1 MKIVIISVGKKHDV
15 ALETAIA
22 EYGERLH
29 RAIPTTW
36 ELIAPSGFDEQK
48 ARQQES
54 LAIGAKLKPSDVVC
68 LLDERGKQLTSPALA
83 AQINVLQYQG
93 VQRLVF
99 IIGGAYGVDE
109 TLRGRANFLWSL
121 SELVF
126 PHQIV
131 RLLLAEQ
138 LYRATEINRGS
149 GYHHA

>member
-1 MKIVIISVGKKHDV
+1 MKILIVSVGKKNDTS
-15 ALETAIA
+15 LESAIV
-22 EYGERLH
+22 EYSERLN
-29 RAIPTTW
+29 RAIPSNW
-36 ELIAPSGFDEQK
+36 ELIAQSGFDEHK
-48 ARQQES
+48 SRQHES
-54 LAIGAKLKPSDVVC
+54 ALIIAKLKPSDIVW

-83 AQINVLQYQG
+83 AQINVLQVQG

-109 TLRGRANFLWSL
+109 SLRKQAQFVWCL

-126 PHQIV
+126 PHQLV
-131 RLLLAEQ
+131 RLMLAEQ

>member
-1 MKIVIISVGKKHDV
+1 MKIVIMSVGKKHD
-15 ALETAIA
+15 ASLESAIA
-22 EYGERLH
+22 EYSERLN

-36 ELIAPSGFDEQK
+36 ELITPSGFDEQK

-54 LAIGAKLKPSDVVC
+54 LAIDVKLKPSDVVW

-99 IIGGAYGVDE
+99 VIGGAYGVDE
-109 TLRGRANFLWSL
+109 ELRKRANTLWSL

-149 GYHHA
+149 GYHHG

>member
-1 MKIVIISVGKKHDV
+1 MKIVIISVGKKHDASV
-15 ALETAIA
+15 ATVIND
-22 EYGERLH
+22 YTKRLK
-29 RAIPTTW
+29 RAIDVSW
-36 ELIAPSGFDEQK
+36 ELVGPSGFDEPK
-48 ARQQES
+48 ARQSES
-54 LAIGAKLKPSDVVC
+54 IAITAKLKPNDIVW

-99 IIGGAYGVDE
+99 VIGGAYGVDDA
-109 TLRGRANFLWSL
+109 LRARADFTWSL

-126 PHQIV
+126 PHQLV
-131 RLLLAEQ
+131 RLMLVEQ

>member
-1 MKIVIISVGKKHDV
+1 MKIVIISIGKKHD
-15 ALETAIA
+15 AEIGAAINA
-22 EYGERLH
+22 YTERLN
-29 RAIPTTW
+29 RAISTVW
-36 ELIAPSGFDEQK
+36 ELINPSGYDEQK
-48 ARQQES
+48 ARTQETADV
-54 LAIGAKLKPSDVVC
+54 LLKIKSSDIVW

-99 IIGGAYGVDE
+99 VIGGAYGVSDE
-109 TLRGRANFLWSL
+109 LRNRANFVWSL

-131 RLLLAEQ
+131 RLLLTEQ

-149 GYHHA
+149 GYHHV